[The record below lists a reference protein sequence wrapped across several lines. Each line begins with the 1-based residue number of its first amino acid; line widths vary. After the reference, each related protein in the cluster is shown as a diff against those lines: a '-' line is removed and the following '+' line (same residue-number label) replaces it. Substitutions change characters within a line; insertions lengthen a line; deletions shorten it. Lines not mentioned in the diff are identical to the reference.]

1 MENMARSKVI
11 HLQCGRPGFN
21 PWVGKIPWRRERLP
35 TPVFWP
41 REFHGLYSPW
51 GSKESDTTEQFSLR
65 YLTSKMQQRNSLLKF
80 RLLYSREKQTIY
92 KVGKV
97 VSRQNRKQSGSHVLT
112 ESLDGCGAERGNVAQ
127 NNRRG
132 VGGLPALLRA
142 AFPKLGGPPCPA
154 AGPPSLTWASTL
166 FCCSWSR

>member
-1 MENMARSKVI
+1 MARSKVI

-127 NNRRG
+127 NNRQG
-132 VGGLPALLRA
+132 VGGASLPCCGPPSLNWGGLPALLRA

-154 AGPPSLTWASTL
+154 AGRLP
-166 FCCSWSR
+166 

>member
-132 VGGLPALLRA
+132 GASLPCCGP

-154 AGPPSLTWASTL
+154 VGRLP
-166 FCCSWSR
+166 

>member
-1 MENMARSKVI
+1 MARSKVI
-11 HLQCGRPGFN
+11 RLQCGRPGFN

-41 REFHGLYSPW
+41 REFRGLYSPR
-51 GSKESDTTEQFSLR
+51 GSKESHVTERFSLR

-97 VSRQNRKQSGSHVLT
+97 VSRQNRKQSRSHVLT
-112 ESLDGCGAERGNVAQ
+112 ESTGWLWGWKGQRGTEQPGGASLPCCG
-127 NNRRG
+127 
-132 VGGLPALLRA
+132 P
-142 AFPKLGGPPCPA
+142 AFPKLGNRFV
-154 AGPPSLTWASTL
+154 LL
-166 FCCSWSR
+166 FLGWVRNWVVLKGSPRD